1 MTALLEWCK
10 IKNIRKK
17 EGEKMPN
24 TYEVEYT
31 VHTTYTARVEA
42 NSEEEAIRKVREFE
56 TFDVTETEC
65 DGPYSISAALE
76 W

>member
-1 MTALLEWCK
+1 MS
-10 IKNIRKK
+10 
-17 EGEKMPN
+17 N

-42 NSEEEAIRKVREFE
+42 NSDKEAIRKFREIE

-65 DGPYSISAALE
+65 DGPYSILVSIE

>member
-1 MTALLEWCK
+1 MK
-10 IKNIRKK
+10 RK
-17 EGEKMPN
+17 MSN

-31 VHTTYTARVEA
+31 IHTTCTARVEEK
-42 NSEEEAIRKVREFE
+42 SEKEAIQKVREYE
-56 TFDVTETEC
+56 TFDVTETDC

>member
-1 MTALLEWCK
+1 
-10 IKNIRKK
+10 
-17 EGEKMPN
+17 MPN

-42 NSEEEAIRKVREFE
+42 NSEEEAIRKVREYE
-56 TFDVTETEC
+56 TFDVTEAEC
-65 DGPYSISAALE
+65 NGPYSISAALE

>member
-1 MTALLEWCK
+1 MRKRK
-10 IKNIRKK
+10 IS
-17 EGEKMPN
+17 N

-42 NSEEEAIRKVREFE
+42 NSEEEAVRKVREFE
-56 TFDVTETEC
+56 TFDVTEAEC
-65 DGPYSISAALE
+65 GGPYSISVALE